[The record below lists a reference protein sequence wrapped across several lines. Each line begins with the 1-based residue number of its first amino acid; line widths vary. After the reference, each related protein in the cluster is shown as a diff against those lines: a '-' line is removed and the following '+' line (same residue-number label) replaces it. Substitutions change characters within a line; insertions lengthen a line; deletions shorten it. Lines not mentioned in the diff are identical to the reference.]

1 VPVPSKRLPFFKV
14 GKELKELVNTSRHSP
29 LVPDEDDEPE
39 SADDESMPDSHVQH
53 ERSSSE

>member
-29 LVPDEDDEPE
+29 LVHDDDDDD
-39 SADDESMPDSHVQH
+39 ADDGNG
-53 ERSSSE
+53 SSEPPPSEP